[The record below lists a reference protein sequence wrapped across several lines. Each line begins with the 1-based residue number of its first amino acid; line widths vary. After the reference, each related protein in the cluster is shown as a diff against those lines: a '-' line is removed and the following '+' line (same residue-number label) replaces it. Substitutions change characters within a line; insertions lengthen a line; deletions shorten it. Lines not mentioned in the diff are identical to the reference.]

1 MEILK
6 KYRRISEY
14 IIFKISI
21 QITHTTCCTTK
32 SFSDFLLFNILGL
45 LFIFPYCF
53 STYHSLCQD
62 KTMHLLFLYDFKTLF
77 LKMKINNIVLL
88 CVFLYFFL
96 SKFYIIFQ

>member
-1 MEILK
+1 MLHNEI
-6 KYRRISEY
+6 
-14 IIFKISI
+14 
-21 QITHTTCCTTK
+21 
-32 SFSDFLLFNILGL
+32 FLR
-45 LFIFPYCF
+45 F
-53 STYHSLCQD
+53 STFQHYRPAIHIPILLQYLLCQD